1 MFVMRKTFLFLGLAT
16 LSVGV
21 WFLFR
26 TAPSNAACGALS
38 SPLTGTGV
46 SATCQKLLSSYFLGY
61 GLMLGGLMV
70 MLLSLVSMA
79 KHRRRRDDYRR
90 DVQPIAH
97 RRIHD
102 ANESQRRAA

>member
-1 MFVMRKTFLFLGLAT
+1 MRKTFLFLGVAT

-46 SATCQKLLSSYFLGY
+46 SPKCQNLLSTYFMGY
-61 GLMLGGLMV
+61 GLMLSGLMV
-70 MLLSLVSMA
+70 VLLSLVSMA
-79 KHRRRRDDYRR
+79 KHQRRRNDYRR
-90 DVQPIAH
+90 DAAPIAH

>member
-1 MFVMRKTFLFLGLAT
+1 MRKTFILLGVAT
-16 LSVGV
+16 LLVGV

-26 TAPSNAACGALS
+26 TAPNNAACGALS

-46 SATCQKLLSSYFLGY
+46 SPKCQNLLSSYFMGY
-61 GLMLGGLMV
+61 GLMLSGLMV
-70 MLLSLVSMA
+70 VLLSLLSMA
-79 KHRRRRDDYRR
+79 KHTHRRNDYRR
-90 DVQPIAH
+90 EVAPIAH